1 MLFANS
7 VLPSLL
13 PFFIATELLSYS
25 GIIPYLGKA
34 LNKFMRPIFNVP
46 GEGAFAFIMGIISGY
61 PIGAKIVT
69 NFRQNGICTKEE
81 GERLIAF
88 TNNSG
93 PLFIIGTVGI
103 SLFFDTRTGI
113 LLFLSHILACFTV
126 GFVFR
131 FWKKKSKNK
140 FEYAS
145 TTSNITKQTSISFT
159 SQNIECNFANLG
171 TILSKSISNAISNV
185 VMIGRLCCIIF
196 CYCFYIRTYENIRN
210 FSSSILSNL

>member
-1 MLFANS
+1 MSRSNFVTIKLKNLIIPITFILFTIFLVVFSKSNLSAAKDGLSLFANS

-13 PFFIATELLSYS
+13 PFFIATELLSYT
-25 GIIPYLGKA
+25 GIIEILGKV

-81 GERLIAF
+81 GERLLAF

-113 LLFLSHILACFTV
+113 LLFLSHILACISV
-126 GFVFR
+126 GIVFR
-131 FWKKKSKNK
+131 FWKKGNGHSGVCGTTRASFPTWYSHKRCPYRGKN
-140 FEYAS
+140 S
-145 TTSNITKQTSISFT
+145 
-159 SQNIECNFANLG
+159 L
-171 TILSKSISNAISNV
+171 
-185 VMIGRLCCIIF
+185 
-196 CYCFYIRTYENIRN
+196 
-210 FSSSILSNL
+210 